1 MKYDDSLN
9 SDNFNNVESSCA
21 ICDAVSGLLTV
32 LSDADCIQASATL
45 RESVIGVMSVVSNI
59 KYTLNFSI
67 VEPF

>member
-9 SDNFNNVESSCA
+9 SDNFSNVESSCA
-21 ICDAVSGLLTV
+21 ICDAVSGLLSV
-32 LSDADCIQASATL
+32 LLGADCIQASSTL
-45 RESVIGVMSVVSNI
+45 SESVTAVLSVVSNI